1 MQNLIALTLITI
13 SLVSWHARAQEVKAL
28 NTIVN
33 DLCDKKVVLLGEDAH
48 HGSGTTMEIKTALI
62 TRLIDE
68 CKFSALLFESPV
80 YEFLHYQEALKLNT
94 ASVQQV
100 KASIGGLWS
109 NATTMA
115 PFIKY
120 LHEKAD
126 NNQLALGGIDAQF
139 GANQPFAQ
147 QQLPARLSK
156 YLDND
161 AQQVCEETLYRH
173 LNWQYSKE
181 LPYNDAV
188 KAQIQSCT
196 SQINDKL
203 GTLNEPKN
211 LTLQFDQFMA
221 ENFYRYMHFKR
232 QDYFNLRDKAMADNV
247 NWHLSQLPEHT
258 KTIVWTTTIHAAKT
272 LTPISS
278 DQIPTGYYLAQ
289 KYQNDMASIGFSAL
303 AGSFG
308 RSPDKTKAINA
319 ATLAQ
324 QVFHQNN
331 RSLIYLDH
339 NELKKQEEI
348 GEQAIRYNSVE
359 HIDWS
364 RILDGLIIL
373 RSEKPI
379 H

>member
-13 SLVSWHARAQEVKAL
+13 SLVSWHAKAQEVKAL
-28 NTIVN
+28 DTIVN

-48 HGSGTTMEIKTALI
+48 HGSGGTMEIKIALI

-68 CKFSALLFESPV
+68 CKFSALLFEGPV
-80 YEFLHYQEALKLNT
+80 YEFLSYQEALKQNT
-94 ASVQQV
+94 ASAQQV

-109 NATTMA
+109 NTTTMA
-115 PFIKY
+115 PFINY
-120 LHEKAD
+120 LHEKAY
-126 NNQLALGGIDAQF
+126 NSQLSLGGIDAQF

-156 YLDND
+156 YLDKD
-161 AQQVCEETLYRH
+161 AQQVCKETLYRH

-196 SQINDKL
+196 SRINDKL
-203 GTLNEPKN
+203 STLYEPQY
-211 LTLQFDQFMA
+211 LALQFDQFMA

-247 NWHLSQLPEHT
+247 NWHLSLLPENT
-258 KTIVWTTTIHAAKT
+258 KTIVWTATIHAAKT
-272 LTPISS
+272 LAPISS
-278 DQIPTGYYLAQ
+278 DKIPTGYHLAQ

-303 AGSFG
+303 AGSYG

-324 QVFHQNN
+324 QAFHHNN
-331 RSLIYLDH
+331 RSLVYLDY
-339 NELKKQEEI
+339 NELKNRGKLTRNRYDITVYNMLI
-348 GEQAIRYNSVE
+348 GHLS
-359 HIDWS
+359 
-364 RILDGLIIL
+364 
-373 RSEKPI
+373 
-379 H
+379 